1 MKEGDF
7 IPLQSLM
14 HNVAL
19 TPIFFSLPRIRDAAF
34 KYRPAKLSINKV
46 MT

>member
-19 TPIFFSLPRIRDAAF
+19 NWFSLVYLEFEVAF
-34 KYRPAKLSINKV
+34 MASIP
-46 MT
+46 